1 MKGCKVEILTG
12 FHDQSVGYVII
23 LSNGGR
29 KLFMNNTK
37 TLILKDRVRTAWIIL
52 WLILIIASVIVYINN
67 PPLLLVDKGSDFI
80 GWLVKF
86 LSPHNWLILATAILT
101 LNGLRSIWLMGE
113 QKWPVTKDFRFVPIA
128 IAIGG
133 VLIFIGLTF

>member
-1 MKGCKVEILTG
+1 
-12 FHDQSVGYVII
+12 
-23 LSNGGR
+23 
-29 KLFMNNTK
+29 MNNTK

-67 PPLLLVDKGSDFI
+67 PPLLSVDEGSDFI
-80 GWLVKF
+80 GWFVKF

-101 LNGLRSIWLMGE
+101 LNGLRSIWMMGE

-128 IAIGG
+128 IVIGA
-133 VLIFIGLTF
+133 VLIFIGVTF